1 MVFKLASHLIH
12 RRFHAANP
20 LLAKKITE
28 SLSWIRRLKEG
39 SGQFCKH
46 PSDQTFVLQDGS
58 DQQWPCRKR
67 EELHSCSHAG
77 SFSRQRASYCVHP
90 ASLPVYFICII
101 KSHSEMEFHA
111 SQQSG

>member
-58 DQQWPCRKR
+58 DQSLQ
-67 EELHSCSHAG
+67 EERG
-77 SFSRQRASYCVHP
+77 
-90 ASLPVYFICII
+90 
-101 KSHSEMEFHA
+101 A
-111 SQQSG
+111 SQLQPRWFV